1 MLNWY
6 LGRIAYTTAECD
18 SAIQHAIAVVTPGAP
33 MGKQLLNKQIDDE
46 ITLTIAGKAHE
57 YVVVEIL

>member
-1 MLNWY
+1 
-6 LGRIAYTTAECD
+6 
-18 SAIQHAIAVVTPGAP
+18 

-57 YVVVEIL
+57 YVVGEIL